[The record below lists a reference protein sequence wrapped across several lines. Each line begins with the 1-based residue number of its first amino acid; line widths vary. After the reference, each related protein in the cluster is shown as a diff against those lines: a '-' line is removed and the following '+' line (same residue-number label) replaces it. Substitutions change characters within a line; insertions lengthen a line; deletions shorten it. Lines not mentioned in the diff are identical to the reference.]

1 MFLLDA
7 GEEPLLLS
15 HRDHLQW
22 RLAQRSSGTAR
33 RSWRWSHR
41 SGLRCTRLR
50 PQKVKSTNISARTI
64 IPQWIHPEYPG
75 SSTRGF
81 FPYTVKRCL
90 KVFIFSMPKIQTQFH
105 RAFGG
110 RLAVAKRPPLSSSKK
125 RPCRQWILSIY
136 IYNELYIYMYLDVD
150 DEINFNTGML
160 YEFLSSFDA
169 LALGRKMFRVDIALS
184 SYSTRHLCFVP
195 QTDHLQNLEGNHE
208 IWYDSVI
215 NKKGL

>member
-1 MFLLDA
+1 MWYFEYIYIYIFLFDA
-7 GEEPLLLS
+7 GEEPLLPS

-64 IPQWIHPEYPG
+64 IPQWIHPEYPR

-90 KVFIFSMPKIQTQFH
+90 KVFIFSMPKIQKLSFTEPSADASLWLKGH
-105 RAFGG
+105 RWARRKNVRAGNG
-110 RLAVAKRPPLSSSKK
+110 YYPY
-125 RPCRQWILSIY
+125 IY
-136 IYNELYIYMYLDVD
+136 IYIYIHIYISIHIYRYIY
-150 DEINFNTGML
+150 
-160 YEFLSSFDA
+160 
-169 LALGRKMFRVDIALS
+169 R
-184 SYSTRHLCFVP
+184 
-195 QTDHLQNLEGNHE
+195 
-208 IWYDSVI
+208 
-215 NKKGL
+215 